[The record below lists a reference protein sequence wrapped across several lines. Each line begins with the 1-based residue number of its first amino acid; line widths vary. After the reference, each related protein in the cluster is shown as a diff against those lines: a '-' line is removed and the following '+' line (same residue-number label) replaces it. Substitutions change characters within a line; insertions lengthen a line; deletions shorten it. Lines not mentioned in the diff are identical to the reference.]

1 VLAGLNPSE
10 IRDVIPV
17 IHAIRDAGVTILLI
31 EHVMQAVMS
40 LSDYT
45 WVLNQ
50 GAIIAEGPRRMW
62 SPIPMSSK
70 PISARAWRNA
80 SPSGRQ
86 PVLEVSNLR
95 SRIRCGRGVAR
106 HRLVHQQGRDRD
118 AAGVQRRRQDD
129 VLSGNVSGLMQPW
142 SGSIT
147 FEGQTDC
154 RVYAAGDCR
163 RGLIQVPEGRHVF
176 PNMTV
181 RENLELGS
189 YRRGKS
195 NRTRNIEHVAE
206 IFPRLRERFSQNAG
220 TLSGGE
226 QQMLAIGR
234 GMMAEPQLLIL
245 DEPSIGLSPLL
256 VEEMFSPDQ
265 AAQHRRDLTILL
277 VEQNVLQS
285 MEIADRAFVMEN
297 GEIKLSGIPAD
308 LMDDPELQRS
318 YLGLA

>member
-1 VLAGLNPSE
+1 
-10 IRDVIPV
+10 
-17 IHAIRDAGVTILLI
+17 
-31 EHVMQAVMS
+31 M
-40 LSDYT
+40 
-45 WVLNQ
+45 
-50 GAIIAEGPRRMW
+50 
-62 SPIPMSSK
+62 
-70 PISARAWRNA
+70 
-80 SPSGRQ
+80 
-86 PVLEVSNLR
+86 LEVSNLR
-95 SRIRCGRGVAR
+95 AGYGAVEVLRGIDLSIDKGEIVT
-106 HRLVHQQGRDRD
+106 LLGSN
-118 AAGVQRRRQDD
+118 GVGKTTFSA
-129 VLSGNVSGLMQPW
+129 VVSGLMQPW
-142 SGSIT
+142 SGAIT
-147 FEGQTDC
+147 FEGK
-154 RVYAAGDCR
+154 AIAGLSSQSIVDE
-163 RGLIQVPEGRHVF
+163 GLIQVPEGRHVF

-189 YRRGKS
+189 YRRGKP
-195 NRTRNIEHVAE
+195 NRTRNIEHVVE

-234 GMMAEPQLLIL
+234 GMMAEPELLIL

-256 VEEMFSPDQ
+256 VEEMFSLIKQLNTDG
-265 AAQHRRDLTILL
+265 LTILL